1 MVIAMSKVSKL
12 KKVEVPGKAKQLI
25 VLVQFSIRTLS

>member
-12 KKVEVPGKAKQLI
+12 KKVDSAGKAKQLI
-25 VLVQFSIRTLS
+25 VLVQLSIKTLN